1 MNLPNKLT
9 VARMILV
16 ILLIAFLLI
25 PPTWLGNEPIILL
38 SNVYLRYFIAAIV
51 FIVAAITDYFD
62 GYLARKFNLITNFGK
77 FMDPIADKMLVNSML
92 IILTVPH
99 QAFVG
104 QISVPVIFV
113 VLMIARDTVVDGF
126 RLVTANQNKVL
137 AANIFGKAKTV
148 LQMIAIVMFLF
159 NDWPFSHQMQSDS
172 FPIVSMIVIGA
183 ATFVSLLSGFIY
195 IFQNISV
202 LKETHDDTTAH

>member
-1 MNLPNKLT
+1 
-9 VARMILV
+9 
-16 ILLIAFLLI
+16 
-25 PPTWLGNEPIILL
+25 
-38 SNVYLRYFIAAIV
+38 
-51 FIVAAITDYFD
+51 
-62 GYLARKFNLITNFGK
+62 
-77 FMDPIADKMLVNSML
+77 MDNCRQMLVNSML

-99 QAFVG
+99 QAFVVH
-104 QISVPVIFV
+104 ISVPVIFV
-113 VLMIARDTVVDGF
+113 VLLIASDTVVDGF
-126 RLVTANQNKVL
+126 RLVAANQNKVL

>member
-1 MNLPNKLT
+1 
-9 VARMILV
+9 
-16 ILLIAFLLI
+16 
-25 PPTWLGNEPIILL
+25 
-38 SNVYLRYFIAAIV
+38 
-51 FIVAAITDYFD
+51 
-62 GYLARKFNLITNFGK
+62 
-77 FMDPIADKMLVNSML
+77 MDPIADKMLVNSML

-126 RLVTANQNKVL
+126 RLVAANQNKVL

>member
-1 MNLPNKLT
+1 
-9 VARMILV
+9 MILV

>member
-1 MNLPNKLT
+1 
-9 VARMILV
+9 
-16 ILLIAFLLI
+16 
-25 PPTWLGNEPIILL
+25 
-38 SNVYLRYFIAAIV
+38 
-51 FIVAAITDYFD
+51 
-62 GYLARKFNLITNFGK
+62 
-77 FMDPIADKMLVNSML
+77 MDPIADKMLVNSML

-104 QISVPVIFV
+104 QISAPVIFV

-126 RLVTANQNKVL
+126 RLVAANQNKVL